1 MDIQTTDEVAT
12 FNRTHPV
19 TSLKVVRFFNAH
31 PTLDFE
37 KALETLVGM
46 LETFV
51 DKAPMTESE
60 TSKELRDLKEAL
72 ASNQKMFVD
81 QTRAL
86 LAGATT
92 ENAGHIST
100 ALSRNADA
108 FVERLALVLP
118 KTNEEWNAKLQTQI
132 ALVGSNLQRD
142 FRDVFMGQNQN
153 QNQNQSQN
161 QPNKPSFSEF
171 AAAFDAKLSVLQ
183 QPVLA
188 VLKANQDTL
197 AEKMSAMRDEQTVA
211 KVGYEKLMVAMQEFL
226 HKQGA
231 SSQFKGAAS
240 ENVLEEALTN
250 LFPSASVTKTAGFAG
265 AGDFCLDRGPTLPKV
280 LVENK
285 NYAENVKNTEVQK
298 FLRDVTTVRCS
309 GVLLSQKSGIVGKR
323 DFEVE
328 IDNGN
333 VLVYVH
339 MAQDPAK
346 ITAAVAII
354 DALTARLKNI
364 EASEAT
370 DGTFLPKEVLDTINA
385 EVKTFV
391 QKRMA
396 AVATIKETSKRLISQ
411 VEDLH
416 LPELSRILDANY
428 ASPEAKAFAC
438 EVCVKTFD
446 SKRSLTAHMKREKH
460 E

>member
-1 MDIQTTDEVAT
+1 
-12 FNRTHPV
+12 
-19 TSLKVVRFFNAH
+19 
-31 PTLDFE
+31 
-37 KALETLVGM
+37 LETLVDM

-51 DKAPMTESE
+51 DRAPMTESE

-81 QTRAL
+81 QTRTL
-86 LAGATT
+86 LAGATA

-100 ALSRNADA
+100 ALARNADA
-108 FVERLALVLP
+108 FVERLTLVLP

-142 FRDVFMGQNQN
+142 FRDVFMVQTQHQNQH
-153 QNQNQSQN
+153 QNQQQSQL
-161 QPNKPSFSEF
+161 QLSEF

-197 AEKMSAMRDEQTVA
+197 AEKMSLMREEQTVA
-211 KVGYEKLMVAMQEFL
+211 KIGHEKLMAAMQEFL
-226 HKQGA
+226 YKQGA
-231 SSQFKGAAS
+231 SSHHKGAAS
-240 ENVLEEALTN
+240 ENVLEEALSV

-265 AGDFCLDRGPTLPKV
+265 AGDFCLDRGPALPKV
-280 LVENK
+280 MFENK

-339 MAQDPAK
+339 MAQDQAK

-364 EASEAT
+364 QASEAA
-370 DGTFLPKEVLDTINA
+370 DGTFLPKEVLDAINA
-385 EVKTFV
+385 EMKTFV
-391 QKRMA
+391 QKRLA

-438 EVCVKTFD
+438 EVCVKTFE

>member
-1 MDIQTTDEVAT
+1 
-12 FNRTHPV
+12 
-19 TSLKVVRFFNAH
+19 
-31 PTLDFE
+31 
-37 KALETLVGM
+37 
-46 LETFV
+46 
-51 DKAPMTESE
+51 MTESE

-81 QTRAL
+81 QTRTL
-86 LAGATT
+86 LAGATA

-100 ALSRNADA
+100 ALARNADA
-108 FVERLALVLP
+108 FVERLTLVLP

-142 FRDVFMGQNQN
+142 FRDVFMVQTQHQNQH
-153 QNQNQSQN
+153 QNQQQSQL
-161 QPNKPSFSEF
+161 QLSEF

-197 AEKMSAMRDEQTVA
+197 AEKMSLMREEQTVA
-211 KVGYEKLMVAMQEFL
+211 KIGHEKLMAAMQEFL
-226 HKQGA
+226 YKQGA
-231 SSQFKGAAS
+231 SSHHKGAAS
-240 ENVLEEALTN
+240 ENVLEEALSV

-265 AGDFCLDRGPTLPKV
+265 AGDFCLDRGPALPKV
-280 LVENK
+280 MFENK

-339 MAQDPAK
+339 MAQDQAK

-364 EASEAT
+364 QASEAA
-370 DGTFLPKEVLDTINA
+370 DGTFLPKEVLDAINA
-385 EVKTFV
+385 EMKTFV
-391 QKRMA
+391 QKRLA

-438 EVCVKTFD
+438 EVCVKTFE